1 MMADLRWDESTA
13 CDQSGAGPTD
23 AELITRW
30 RRGDHAALEALLVR
44 YEKPIYL
51 FVLGILRDPH
61 RAEDALQETFYTAL
75 TRLDG
80 VDASHFRGWLFT
92 VAYHQAMLEKRR
104 EALAR
109 RWVSLDNDS
118 EQLPLSAKTPE
129 PWQELAQREQR
140 QQVYRWL
147 RHLPPHQQEVV
158 RLRFLEGLRFR
169 DIAARLGVPLGTAL
183 ARLHQALKRLLR
195 LAGENHDH
203 SS

>member
-1 MMADLRWDESTA
+1 MADLRRVESP
-13 CDQSGAGPTD
+13 DYQQSDVSPTD

-30 RRGDHAALEALLVR
+30 RRGDHAALETLLVR
-44 YEKPIYL
+44 YERPIYL

-109 RWVSLDNDS
+109 RWVSLDDDF
-118 EQLPLSAKTPE
+118 EQLLLSAKTPE

-140 QQVYRWL
+140 QQVHRWL
-147 RHLPPHQQEVV
+147 RRLPPRQQEVV

-183 ARLHQALKRLLR
+183 ARLHQALKRLMR
-195 LAGENHDH
+195 IAREAYDH